1 MKDICQALYEY
12 LSADA
17 EIKNRV
23 RGRIYPI
30 VLPQNAPLPAIV
42 YSPVLANYDS
52 ALQGDT
58 GFVRQTV
65 QFVSHDTTY
74 KKTRELSRLIK
85 KALQDYQGD
94 MNGLLIQAVFV
105 KSDYEYKETQR
116 SNSIPKN
123 ICPASSLS
131 FISMKNN
138 RRN

>member
-105 KSDYEYKETQR
+105 KSDYEYNGNTALKFDTEEYM
-116 SNSIPKN
+116 SSIE
-123 ICPASSLS
+123 
-131 FISMKNN
+131 FEF
-138 RRN
+138 

>member
-17 EIKNRV
+17 DIKKRIN
-23 RGRIYPI
+23 GRIYPI
-30 VLPQNAPLPAIV
+30 VLPQNALLPAIV

-58 GFVRQTV
+58 GFVKQTV

-94 MNGLLIQAVFV
+94 MNGLCIQAVFV
-105 KSDYEYKETQR
+105 KSDYEYNGNTALKFDTEEYM
-116 SNSIPKN
+116 SSIEFEFYFNEK
-123 ICPASSLS
+123 
-131 FISMKNN
+131 
-138 RRN
+138 

>member
-105 KSDYEYKETQR
+105 KSDYEYNGNTALKFDTEEYM
-116 SNSIPKN
+116 SSIEFEFYFNEK
-123 ICPASSLS
+123 
-131 FISMKNN
+131 
-138 RRN
+138 

>member
-17 EIKNRV
+17 DIKNRV
-23 RGRIYPI
+23 KGRIYPI
-30 VLPQNAPLPAIV
+30 VLPQDAPLPAVV

-58 GFVRQTV
+58 GFVRQTI
-65 QFVSHDTTY
+65 QFVSHDKTY

-94 MNGLLIQAVFV
+94 MNGLFIQAVFV
-105 KSDYEYKETQR
+105 KSDYEYNGNTALKFDTEEFM
-116 SNSIPKN
+116 
-123 ICPASSLS
+123 SSLE
-131 FISMKNN
+131 FEFYFNEK
-138 RRN
+138 

>member
-17 EIKNRV
+17 DIKNRV
-23 RGRIYPI
+23 KGRIYPI
-30 VLPQNAPLPAIV
+30 VLPQDAPLPAIV

-58 GFVRQTV
+58 GFVRQTI
-65 QFVSHDTTY
+65 QFVSHDKTY

-94 MNGLLIQAVFV
+94 MNGLFIQAVFV
-105 KSDYEYKETQR
+105 KSDYEYNGNTALKFDTEEYM
-116 SNSIPKN
+116 SSIEFEFYFNEK
-123 ICPASSLS
+123 
-131 FISMKNN
+131 
-138 RRN
+138 

>member
-58 GFVRQTV
+58 G
-65 QFVSHDTTY
+65 
-74 KKTRELSRLIK
+74 L
-85 KALQDYQGD
+85 
-94 MNGLLIQAVFV
+94 
-105 KSDYEYKETQR
+105 
-116 SNSIPKN
+116 
-123 ICPASSLS
+123 
-131 FISMKNN
+131 
-138 RRN
+138 